1 MSEVY
6 LGVPPS
12 LDRCGWLEEINL
24 PFPLRKLSSNLPHY
38 VTLLSS
44 ISSNHFQKVTFT
56 VGLDPFLVNS
66 GSIKRALLD
75 KGWQAFEDAL
85 LRLSSRSLN
94 RLEEVVVS
102 QLCSIRKE
110 CDKVTFL
117 PRFREAGSVRF
128 QFPPPEN
135 AFERLKALCQSTEV
149 RRSGEFVG
157 RFQC

>member
-6 LGVPPS
+6 LGDPPS

-75 KGWQAFEDAL
+75 KGWQAFKDAL

-94 RLEEVVVS
+94 RLEVS
-102 QLCSIRKE
+102 WSPGCAVYEWSETK
-110 CDKVTFL
+110 
-117 PRFREAGSVRF
+117 S
-128 QFPPPEN
+128 
-135 AFERLKALCQSTEV
+135 
-149 RRSGEFVG
+149 RSYRDLEMRAASDFNFGH
-157 RFQC
+157 QKMPLND